1 MTRLVA
7 LLGLGLRGGN
17 VVVGVD
23 GARAALRAGRCHCLV
38 VAGDAGPRTE
48 EKVVR
53 LALALGVPRVVGPP
67 AAELGARLGRPPVMA
82 VAVTDAALAQGVLD
96 REQQERKRTED

>member
-1 MTRLVA
+1 MTGLGA

-38 VAGDAGPRTE
+38 VARDAGPRTA

-53 LALALGVPRVVGPP
+53 LAVARGVPRVVGPP

-82 VAVTDAALAQGVLD
+82 VAVTDAALARGVLGK
-96 REQQERKRTED
+96 EQQERSRPED